1 MIRHVVMFRWKAGVD
16 DAHVQATAD
25 ALRALPA
32 QIPEILSYRC
42 GPDLGVAATNFDF
55 AVTAQ
60 FAGTDEFVT
69 YRDHPAHQAVV
80 QALIVPFVDERCAVQ
95 FSEG

>member
-25 ALRALPA
+25 ALRGLPA
-32 QIPEILSYRC
+32 QIPEILSYSC

-60 FAGTDEFVT
+60 FSGTDDFVT

-80 QALIVPFVDERCAVQ
+80 QALIAPFVDERCAVQ
-95 FSEG
+95 FSAV